1 MEKDAH
7 SQYLEDVKNRV
18 INLSEEEKLMLMQ
31 FRQTPEGTLVARIVG
46 PDVAGIGGVQV
57 DQFAQAD
64 NVKNKMPMPQGLGA
78 RPQR

>member
-7 SQYLEDVKNRV
+7 SQYLKDVKNRV
-18 INLSEEEKLMLMQ
+18 INLSEEEKSMLMQ